1 MKGDLNKDGK
11 MSSYEKK
18 RDAAIKRAMGNTTEA
33 KDGKGKGKGTHKTK
47 DGRTAKKGLWYNIH
61 KKKKAGKK
69 MRKKGEKGAPTEK
82 AIKRSQKTSKKP

>member
-18 RDAAIKRAMGNTTEA
+18 RDAAIKKAMGNTTTA
-33 KDGKGKGKGTHKTK
+33 KDGKGTHKTK
-47 DGRTAKKGLWYNIH
+47 DGRIAKKGLWYNIH